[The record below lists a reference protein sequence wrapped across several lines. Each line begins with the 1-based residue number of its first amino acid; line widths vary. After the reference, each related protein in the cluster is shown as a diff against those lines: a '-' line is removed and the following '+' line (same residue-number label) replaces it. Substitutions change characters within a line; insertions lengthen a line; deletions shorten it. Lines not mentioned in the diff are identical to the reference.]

1 MGWNSLHQLGM
12 EVNRVDDI
20 NDAIYKLG
28 VIVGEKTDLT
38 GMSPLHKACQ
48 YGRVQNVEKLIN
60 EGADVLATND
70 WGSSAL
76 HWAVKGCIHNQ
87 NEQGFNQRD
96 YVEIINLLCSSSR
109 RLLEMKDATGMTAAE
124 LAKKYQDN
132 VLQQLLE
139 KKVENLR
146 NEREKAEEKR
156 IRNKPKVRR
165 L

>member
-1 MGWNSLHQLGM
+1 M

-70 WGSSAL
+70 VYPSVL
-76 HWAVKGCIHNQ
+76 CRGCIHNQ